1 MEIIFAM
8 AAIVFVMTGKDMYS
22 RTVRAIGIVIGTDIA
37 IIGGTATGAPS
48 STDLG

>member
-1 MEIIFAM
+1 METIIS
-8 AAIVFVMTGKDMYS
+8 VVTGKDMYS
-22 RTVRAIGIVIGTDIA
+22 RTIRAIGIVIGTDIA